1 MEKEIIYGQIVG
13 KANNYMVVPDGN
25 GKRIIKNEKIRAYER
40 NFAKQCKIYANKRIS
55 SRFHLFVKV
64 YNTSNRFDLDNAL
77 KTLADCLQYVGAITN
92 DNLCTKIVAEKILDV
107 RNPRVEF
114 MIVNEQPTL
123 F

>member
-1 MEKEIIYGQIVG
+1 MEKEVIYGQIVG

>member
-114 MIVNEQPTL
+114 MIVNE
-123 F
+123 